1 VYMGVTG
8 LERLQSKLLEYGRAA
23 DTPFALIENGT
34 RPEQRI
40 ITGTLADLAA
50 RAAAHA
56 VQSPA
61 LLIIGEVA
69 ALADSLH
76 WFGSEPLRLNSD
88 SAVNLAA

>member
-1 VYMGVTG
+1 MGVTG

-23 DTPFALIENGT
+23 STPFALVENGT

-40 ITGTLADLAA
+40 ITGTLAELTE
-50 RAAAHA
+50 RATAHA

-69 ALADSLH
+69 ALANSLH
-76 WFGSEPLRLNSD
+76 WFGSEPLRLDIAST
-88 SAVNLAA
+88 VNLAA